1 MLIHVYAGLN
11 TIEESRSFDDITVS
25 LTDRPHYRVSHQSA
39 EENMFCLLS
48 RFCFEVGF
56 FMLCKNISLKDI
68 PGLLQFVVFVMISI
82 TYDNSV
88 LPKAIAE
95 IWEHSNIATMK
106 SSYMRII

>member
-48 RFCFEVGF
+48 WFCFEVGF
-56 FMLCKNISLKDI
+56 FCY
-68 PGLLQFVVFVMISI
+68 VR
-82 TYDNSV
+82 TYP
-88 LPKAIAE
+88 L
-95 IWEHSNIATMK
+95 
-106 SSYMRII
+106 RIFLVYYNL

>member
-39 EENMFCLLS
+39 EENMFC
-48 RFCFEVGF
+48 FEVGF
-56 FMLCKNISLKDI
+56 FLLCKNISLKDI